1 MFYFHFLI
9 FINGIIYVTVVTLMS
24 SVSCIDT
31 PSLYLYRP
39 LGLGLDNLKIVF
51 SLVPYRIFYASLQ
64 MANI

>member
-1 MFYFHFLI
+1 MIYFHFFI
-9 FINGIIYVTVVTLMS
+9 FTNGIICVTVVTLMG
-24 SVSCIDT
+24 SVSCIGT

-64 MANI
+64 ITDI